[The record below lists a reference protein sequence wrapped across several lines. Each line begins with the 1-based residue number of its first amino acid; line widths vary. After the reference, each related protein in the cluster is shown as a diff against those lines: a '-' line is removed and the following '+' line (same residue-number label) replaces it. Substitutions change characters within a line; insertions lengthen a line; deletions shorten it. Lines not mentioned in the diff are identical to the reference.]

1 MKASMAHAA
10 IYGPKFKDPQWS
22 DVRYD
27 SLAKE
32 GHNSNVWAYACIN
45 AIATSASTVPIL
57 LYQTGGKNKK
67 QIEQHPLLDLLK
79 KPNDIQSGREF
90 REEWAKYLL
99 MAGKAFIEMNGPS
112 DNNVT
117 EMWNLRPDRMAIVPD
132 ARSLIAGY
140 QLRGDG
146 GIEIPIKRE
155 KVLYYR
161 LFDPLNEFDGVSPLQ
176 VAARAVDQDNGA
188 NAYNKALLDNGGNPP
203 GVITSEST
211 LDDTVFKR
219 LQSMIRQRFGGK
231 KNAGRPLLLENGVK
245 WQQTGLTPDDM
256 QYTEMKKMNR
266 IEICAAFNVPPEIIG
281 DKEHATY
288 SNYQEARSSFY
299 EETVLPFLDFFLD
312 KVNTHLA
319 PKFGDN
325 LELVIDRDS
334 VDALSE
340 NTDSKWTRIISAVEK
355 RVITPNEG
363 REELGFSPREDGDKL
378 LPPKPTGAGQDGAG
392 DPPPDPKDTEGEKS
406 NTRHSDDPF
415 DRGIGLILGAVKQ
428 LHASK
433 SEDDDL
439 SFFLRFEEE
448 RTPFIASAHEM
459 IQQRFKDELKAVLA
473 ATDEDGV
480 YKALKSQEKE
490 WEKLMAAIYYGAI
503 EHFGNW
509 NYERLK
515 DEYDEKHGSGT
526 FETKFFDRL
535 FTMARRLIQKFIG
548 ETSVELVTYI
558 SETTRE
564 ALRMV
569 ISDGVDKGLAWRD
582 IGRNIEKV
590 YGDDFDAR
598 RSMMIARTEIVA
610 ASNFGAREGAKATG
624 LELEKQWVSTPDDRT
639 RDTHVDCNGQ
649 TRDMDE
655 YYKVGNSKGMFPGD
669 PKLPAKERIHCRC
682 AEKHKVK
689 E

>member
-10 IYGPKFKDPQWS
+10 VYGPKFKEPQWS
-22 DVRYD
+22 GVRYD
-27 SLAKE
+27 ALARE
-32 GHNSNVWAYACIN
+32 GHNANVWAFSCIN
-45 AIATSASTVPIL
+45 AIASSAATVPIL

-67 QIEQHPLLDLLK
+67 QIESHPLLDLLK
-79 KPNDIQSGREF
+79 KPNEIQSGREF

-112 DNNVT
+112 DTNIT
-117 EMWNLRPDRMAIVPD
+117 ELWNLRPDRMAIVPD
-132 ARSLIAGY
+132 AKSLIAEYRLKGE
-140 QLRGDG
+140 G

-155 KVLYYR
+155 KILFYR
-161 LFDPLNEFDGVSPLQ
+161 EFDPLNEFGGVSKLQ
-176 VAARAVDQDNGA
+176 VASRAVDQDNGA
-188 NAYNKALLDNGGNPP
+188 NAYNKSLLDNGGNPP
-203 GVITSEST
+203 GVITSQST

-231 KNAGRPLLLENGVK
+231 KNAGRPLLLENGVT
-245 WQQTGLTPDDM
+245 WQQTGLTPNDL
-256 QYTEMKKMNR
+256 QYSNMKKMNR
-266 IEICAAFNVPPEIIG
+266 IEICAAFGVPPEIIG

-288 SNYQEARSSFY
+288 SNYQEARASFY

-312 KVNTHLA
+312 KVNAHLVT
-319 PKFGDN
+319 KFGDN

-340 NTDSKWTRIISAVEK
+340 NTDSKWTRVVTAVDKGVIS
-355 RVITPNEG
+355 PNEG
-363 REELGFSPREDGDKL
+363 REELGFSPRKDGDKL
-378 LPPKPTGAGQDGAG
+378 REPKSTGAGQDGAG
-392 DPPPDPKDTEGEKS
+392 DPPPDPKDTEDEKS

-428 LHASK
+428 INASK

-448 RTPFIASAHEM
+448 RAPFIASAQEM

-515 DEYDEKHGSGT
+515 DEYDEKHVSDT

-624 LELEKQWVSTPDDRT
+624 LELEKEWVSTPDDRT

-655 YYKVGNSKGMFPGD
+655 YYKVGKSRGMFPGD